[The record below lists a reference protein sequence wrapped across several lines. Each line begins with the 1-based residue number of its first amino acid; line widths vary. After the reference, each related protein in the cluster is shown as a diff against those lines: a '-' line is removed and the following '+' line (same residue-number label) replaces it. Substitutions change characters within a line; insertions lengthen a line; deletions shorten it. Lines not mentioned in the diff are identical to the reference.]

1 MHPVENVGRS
11 VTQPVYPD
19 RQPLK
24 EPHFVQEH
32 STIYLESWDLTRQ
45 KNERGWFLKA
55 TTKRP
60 TGNNRIKISFSSIYF
75 ITFITINKKILKK
88 RVRGFVEA
96 LNLWGPRGSRPG
108 CPVLNP
114 ALMVMLV
121 LARMLIFR
129 TLVKRSTVHNNG
141 DGDVNVRND
150 VKRSRK
156 CLVL

>member
-1 MHPVENVGRS
+1 MHPVEKVGRS

-24 EPHFVQEH
+24 KAAFCAG
-32 STIYLESWDLTRQ
+32 TFNYLESWDLTRQ

-75 ITFITINKKILKK
+75 ITFITTNKKLKKK

-96 LNLWGPRGSRPG
+96 LNLWRPRGSRPG

-114 ALMVMLV
+114 ALDMGKMKHKCFV
-121 LARMLIFR
+121 
-129 TLVKRSTVHNNG
+129 NNKIG
-141 DGDVNVRND
+141 D
-150 VKRSRK
+150 KK
-156 CLVL
+156 